1 MVEPKKQEKM
11 GRHCAKKYYFK
22 VCIVDQSDYPDFK
35 SNPTNPLTE
44 MSEDYRMEDLVKTL
58 GAVWAE
64 TVYSGTEK
72 GID

>member
-22 VCIVDQSDYPDFK
+22 VCIADLAAYPDFK

-44 MSEDYRMEDLVKTL
+44 MSEEYRMEDLVKTL
-58 GAVWAE
+58 GSVWAE
-64 TVYSGTEK
+64 TVSSRAEK
-72 GID
+72 GIE